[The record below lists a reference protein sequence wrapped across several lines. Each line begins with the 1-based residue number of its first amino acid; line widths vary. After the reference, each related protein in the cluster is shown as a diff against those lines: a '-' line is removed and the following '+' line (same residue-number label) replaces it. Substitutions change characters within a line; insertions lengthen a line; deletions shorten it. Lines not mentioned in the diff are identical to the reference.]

1 MAKIK
6 LDLTQFK
13 ASGVYTLEFDA
24 SESIILNTQTV
35 RLVVG
40 FSRKGPFNSPV
51 YLPDTK
57 TARRIFGEIDPF
69 LESRG
74 SFFHRSLFTCL
85 EIGPIFGLN
94 LLPLNNQPITQ
105 GGDAVEYKSYSVDTA
120 ESNGVTTKALYS
132 GFYNTQRFWYP
143 DETNLV
149 AIANSN
155 AINTGKLFHV
165 VNLSQSPVSVI
176 IRKTRVN
183 GFDITARDWYGQSGE
198 DMPAYVEDFDYI
210 ADYFVEVIIVGG
222 KWTDYKKLS
231 TDPVY
236 SKFFNDKGILKG
248 QLNAFL
254 SSEEINTVARFTGC
268 LLPDFVD
275 GNGVNHSLDIVVNN
289 SVATTGVFVAFNKEA
304 LADYETSTS
313 KYDVIG
319 HNLAKAAFDGNPS
332 TNLSYLDMLS
342 YKTNVKEE
350 FEYEEEYAGT
360 IISTEVPHTFE
371 LQLNDA
377 LTAGTRYWGLSTSAD
392 GTDLTGG
399 SYVAELVFLRN
410 SRIPGRRVFKLI
422 ATYTADGSGADI
434 TADDNVLIGDVFNGS
449 SSVLTITDAGG
460 PSVDPTDEIAS
471 ITELPT
477 YVFSDNSI
485 STTKTYEF
493 DYQEIYTDSYKSK
506 GSFGAFKNILVINK
520 PLETDVAKYNNYTFI
535 KNNLVVQ
542 GSLILLESGKW
553 GKVESKNET
562 LDSVGNTIL
571 KITYS
576 HPDKD
581 QELTMTPKTILGGSF
596 TTTESVVLTTSPSSS
611 TFTLASGNQAV
622 TTGSTTGLVAG
633 MYVTGTG
640 IPSGARIQSIT
651 SPTAFRL
658 NVEATA
664 TGANSL
670 SFSNKT
676 FFSTTPGQ
684 LRINQPVSGTGIAAE
699 AYITEISP
707 TINISCTTTSGNTS
721 VTATSTANLI
731 AGMYVTGTGIESGTK
746 IASITNGTTFVL
758 SQEATA
764 TGTNTLKFTGM
775 VTISSAIT
783 ASGTVTLT
791 YESSVVLS
799 GNEFEVVVDG
809 AVGNPDADFA
819 IGTTYWGMSAPGNG
833 TNLATGAAVIKM
845 TYVGKSANE
854 DKRVFNITGRF
865 TATGTGAGL
874 TSDSTIT
881 IEDVFD
887 GDAVITTN
895 TSSAPTLA
903 LNHQVS
909 VKGSANY
916 TILNG
921 DELLI
926 KNKIDTTTFYV
937 NVNASPFLNAD
948 GNTIIPVDNILSLQ
962 DLSLNPSYY
971 TATYGAVEYPRIVNQ
986 IATSE
991 YVTFAFTPAIFFFD
1005 DNDADT
1011 VNKFIAYPY
1020 SQIYKDFESGFLADG
1035 DKYYYTADDY
1045 FFLKY
1050 TKTTDEDGIPIIQIR
1065 AYEDAAF
1072 NTVVT
1077 DTSTNTFEDTTN
1089 YQKGGSLNTG
1099 GIINIYPYADS
1110 FSDTYVVQSWN
1121 STKSEIDVNVADATG
1136 LDVGQYLVS
1145 YTTDENGEDVW
1156 RLTKIIK
1163 KRKIFDE
1170 ATSIFRFRYTVN
1182 QPIYIEN
1189 EFGAG
1194 DKTVTRY
1201 KAIDDFATTYD
1212 FTALSGFKL
1221 NSFHLPGDRTN
1232 KQSQM
1237 EKIYEVLKTTN
1248 LFEAL
1253 KSRDVIQFRYIVDTF
1268 DGGLQPNAYPKSI
1281 LAELAKERLKSLAL
1295 LNPPSAKQFEASTD
1309 PRFTDEPDPA
1319 GGNPR
1324 PLLNTAYIA
1333 SGGNQTLGPSF
1344 SFTLPDEQNG
1354 AKHAAFFFPYII
1366 LRDGTKNITIPPA
1379 AHVSNN
1385 FVLKFI
1391 NGFPYS
1397 IVAGPR
1403 RGVLSDSR
1411 LVGPEIDL
1419 SDLDREL
1426 LEPFGLNPIVKRQR
1440 IGTMIYGNQTAYQK
1454 VPSALN
1460 NVHVR
1465 DLLITIEEGVEDIL
1479 SRYIFELND
1488 ATTRLEI
1495 KSIVDTFLDG
1505 VRSAGG
1511 IYNFFTQMDDTNN
1524 PPEII
1529 DQNKAII
1536 DIAVEPARG
1545 IQIAISRIT
1554 VTKTGGANASAFQ
1567 FV

>member
-35 RLVVG
+35 RLIVG

-57 TARRIFGEIDPF
+57 TARRVFGEIDPF

-120 ESNGVTTKALYS
+120 ESNGLTTKALYS
-132 GFYNTQRFWYP
+132 SFYNTQRFWFP
-143 DETNLV
+143 DDTNLV
-149 AIANSN
+149 AIANAN
-155 AINTGKLFHV
+155 ATNAGKLLHV
-165 VNLSQSPVSVI
+165 VNLSQAPVSVI

-210 ADYFVEVIIVGG
+210 ADYFVEVVIVGG

-236 SKFFNDKGILKG
+236 SKFFNERGILKS

-275 GNGVNHSLDIVVNN
+275 GNGVTHSLDTVVNN
-289 SVATTGVFVAFNKEA
+289 SVATTGVFLAFNKEA

-319 HNLAKAAFDGNPS
+319 HHLADPAYTVD
-332 TNLSYLDMLS
+332 YLDMLS

-350 FEYEEEYAGT
+350 FEYTEDSTGT
-360 IISTEVPHTFE
+360 ILTTERPHTFE
-371 LQLNDA
+371 IEVAPAVGEPDGDFV
-377 LTAGTRYWGLSTSAD
+377 AGTTYYGMSAP
-392 GTDLTGG
+392 GNG
-399 SYVAELVFLRN
+399 SNLASGAYVVKMVFLRD
-410 SRIPGRRVFKLI
+410 SIIPGRKVFKLI
-422 ATYTADGSGADI
+422 GTYTATGSGANL
-434 TADDNVLIGDVFNGS
+434 TADASVVIEEVFDGS
-449 SSVLTITDAGG
+449 ARVTTETSSLPTLALNHQV
-460 PSVDPTDEIAS
+460 SV
-471 ITELPT
+471 TEPAT
-477 YVFSDNSI
+477 YVFS
-485 STTKTYEF
+485 TTTYEF
-493 DYQEIYTDSYKSK
+493 DYQEVYTDSYKSK
-506 GSFGAFKNILVINK
+506 GSFGAFNNILVINK
-520 PLETDVAKYNNYTFI
+520 PLETDVAKFNNYNFI
-535 KNNLVVQ
+535 KNNLIVQ

-562 LDSVGNTIL
+562 LDSVGNTVL

-581 QELTMTPKTILGGSF
+581 QELTMVPTTVLGGSF
-596 TTTESVVLTTSPSSS
+596 TTTESVVLSQAPASSDFDFSSGSQDITNGDTTD
-611 TFTLASGNQAV
+611 
-622 TTGSTTGLVAG
+622 LVAG
-633 MYVTGTG
+633 MFVSGSG
-640 IPSGARIQSIT
+640 IPTGARIQSVT
-651 SPTAFRL
+651 SGTAFRL
-658 NVEATA
+658 NVPTTA
-664 TGANSL
+664 SGTAETL
-670 SFSNKT
+670 VFSNRT
-676 FFSTTPGQ
+676 FFTTTPGQ
-684 LRINQPVSGTGIAAE
+684 IRVNQPVSGTGIASESYVTAV
-699 AYITEISP
+699 SP
-707 TINISCTTTSGNTS
+707 TINLSSTTVSGNTT
-721 VTATSTANLI
+721 VTVTSTSNLI
-731 AGMYVTGTGIESGTK
+731 AGMYVSGTGIPAGAK
-746 IASITNGTTFVL
+746 IASITNGTQFVL
-758 SQEATA
+758 STDATA
-764 TGTNTLKFTGM
+764 SGTNTLKFTGM
-775 VTISSAIT
+775 VTISDVIT

-791 YESSVVLS
+791 YGSSVLL
-799 GNEFEVVVDG
+799 DG
-809 AVGNPDADFA
+809 DH
-819 IGTTYWGMSAPGNG
+819 
-833 TNLATGAAVIKM
+833 
-845 TYVGKSANE
+845 
-854 DKRVFNITGRF
+854 
-865 TATGTGAGL
+865 TAT
-874 TSDSTIT
+874 IM
-881 IEDVFD
+881 E
-887 GDAVITTN
+887 
-895 TSSAPTLA
+895 
-903 LNHQVS
+903 
-909 VKGSANY
+909 
-916 TILNG
+916 G
-921 DELLI
+921 DEVLI

-937 NVNASPFLNAD
+937 GVNADPYLNGD
-948 GNTIIPVDNILSLQ
+948 GDTIIPVANIVALQ
-962 DLSLNPSYY
+962 DVSLNPSYY
-971 TATYGAVEYPRIVNQ
+971 TATFGAVEYPRIVNQ
-986 IATSE
+986 VATSE
-991 YVTFAFTPAIFFFD
+991 YVTFAFEPNLFYFD
-1005 DNDADT
+1005 NTST

-1020 SQIYKDFESGFLADG
+1020 SQIYKDFDAGFLADG

-1050 TKTTDEDGIPIIQIR
+1050 SKTTDDDGISILELR
-1065 AYEDAAF
+1065 AFSDSAF
-1072 NTVVT
+1072 NNVITDSSATPFLDSDNHPQGNVT
-1077 DTSTNTFEDTTN
+1077 A
-1089 YQKGGSLNTG
+1089 NTG
-1099 GIINIYPYADS
+1099 GIINIYPYADTL
-1110 FSDTYVVQSWN
+1110 SDDFVVQSWN
-1121 STKSEIDVNVADATG
+1121 STKSEIDVNVSDATG

-1145 YTTDENGEDVW
+1145 YTTDENGADVW

-1170 ATSIFRFRYTVN
+1170 ATSLFRFRYTVN
-1182 QPIYIEN
+1182 QPINIQN
-1189 EFGAG
+1189 EFGTG

-1201 KAIDDFATTYD
+1201 KSIDDFATTYD
-1212 FTALSGFKL
+1212 FTHMSGFKL
-1221 NSFHLPGDRTN
+1221 TSFHLPGDKTN

-1268 DGGLQPNAYPKSI
+1268 DGGLQPNTYPKSI
-1281 LAELAKERLKSLAL
+1281 LAELAKDRLKCLAF

-1344 SFTLPDEQNG
+1344 SYSLPDEQNG
-1354 AKHAAFFFPYII
+1354 AKHCALFFPYII

-1403 RGVLSDSR
+1403 RGVLSDPR

-1419 SDLDREL
+1419 SDGDREL
-1426 LEPFGLNPIVKRQR
+1426 LEPFGFNPIVKRQR

-1465 DLLITIEEGVEDIL
+1465 DLLITVEEGVEDIL
-1479 SRYIFELND
+1479 SRYIFEFND

>member
-35 RLVVG
+35 RLIVG

-57 TARRIFGEIDPF
+57 TARRVFGEIDPF

-105 GGDAVEYKSYSVDTA
+105 GGDAVEYKSFSVDTA
-120 ESNGVTTKALYS
+120 ESNGVTTRALYS

-155 AINTGKLFHV
+155 ATNAGKLLHI
-165 VNLSQSPVSVI
+165 VNLSQAPVSVI

-210 ADYFVEVIIVGG
+210 ADYFVEVVIVGG
-222 KWTDYKKLS
+222 KWTEYKKLS

-236 SKFFNDKGILKG
+236 SKFFNERGILKT

-275 GNGVNHSLDIVVNN
+275 GNGVTHSLDTIVNN
-289 SVATTGVFVAFNKEA
+289 SVATTGVFLAFNKEA

-319 HNLAKAAFDGNPS
+319 HNLTDPNI
-332 TNLSYLDMLS
+332 TVDYLDMLS

-350 FEYEEEYAGT
+350 FEYTEDSTGT
-360 IISTEVPHTFE
+360 VLTSEVPHTFE
-371 LQLNDA
+371 IELSDT
-377 LTAGTRYWGLSTSAD
+377 LTVGDTYWGMSDPAD
-392 GTDLTGG
+392 DTDLAAGA
-399 SYVAELVFLRN
+399 YVAEMEFLAN
-410 SRIPGRRVFKLI
+410 SKVPGRRVFKLI
-422 ATYTADGSGADI
+422 ATYTADGSGQDLTPDATVSI
-434 TADDNVLIGDVFNGS
+434 EEVFDG
-449 SSVLTITDAGG
+449 SSVLTIDDTGA
-460 PSVDPTDEIAS
+460 PSVLTSDEIAS
-471 ITELPT
+471 ITEPAT
-477 YVFSDNSI
+477 YVFS
-485 STTKTYEF
+485 TTTFEF
-493 DYQEIYTDSYKSK
+493 DYQEVYTDSYKSK

-520 PLETDVAKYNNYTFI
+520 PLETDVAKFNNYNFI
-535 KNNLVVQ
+535 KNNLIVQ

-553 GKVESKNET
+553 GKIESKNET
-562 LDSVGNTIL
+562 LDSVGNTVL

-576 HPDKD
+576 HPDKSN
-581 QELTMTPKTILGGSF
+581 ELTMVPTTILGGSF
-596 TTTESVVLTTSPSSS
+596 TTTESVTLSTAPSSS
-611 TFTLASGNQAV
+611 TFTTTSGSQAV
-622 TTGSTTGLVAG
+622 TAGSTTGLVAG
-633 MYVTGTG
+633 MYVSGSG
-640 IPSGARIQSIT
+640 IPTGARIQSIT
-651 SPTAFRL
+651 SGSAFRL
-658 NVEATA
+658 NVEAT
-664 TGANSL
+664 GSG
-670 SFSNKT
+670 SNTMTFTNNT
-676 FFSTTPGQ
+676 FFTTTPGQ
-684 LRINQPVSGTGIAAE
+684 LRLSQPVSGTGIASE
-699 AYITEISP
+699 AIVTAISP
-707 TINISCTTTSGNTS
+707 TVNVSCTTTSGSDT
-721 VTATSTANLI
+721 VTGSTANLI
-731 AGMYVTGTGIESGTK
+731 AGMYVSGTGIPSGAK
-746 IASITNGTTFVL
+746 ILTITNSSTFVI
-758 SQEATA
+758 SADATA
-764 TGTNTLKFTGM
+764 SGTNTLKFTGM
-775 VTISSAIT
+775 VTISDPIT

-791 YESSVVLS
+791 YGSSVLLS
-799 GNEFEVVVDG
+799 GDH
-809 AVGNPDADFA
+809 
-819 IGTTYWGMSAPGNG
+819 
-833 TNLATGAAVIKM
+833 
-845 TYVGKSANE
+845 
-854 DKRVFNITGRF
+854 
-865 TATGTGAGL
+865 TAT
-874 TSDSTIT
+874 
-881 IEDVFD
+881 IE
-887 GDAVITTN
+887 
-895 TSSAPTLA
+895 S
-903 LNHQVS
+903 
-909 VKGSANY
+909 
-916 TILNG
+916 G

-937 NVNASPFLNAD
+937 NVNTAPYTNPAGDTVVPL
-948 GNTIIPVDNILSLQ
+948 DNIVALQ

-971 TATYGAVEYPRIVNQ
+971 TATFGAFEYPYIVNQ
-986 IATSE
+986 VATSE
-991 YVTFAFTPAIFFFD
+991 YITFSFEPEIFFFD
-1005 DNDADT
+1005 NTST

-1020 SQIYKDFESGFLADG
+1020 SQVYKDFDAGFLADG
-1035 DKYYYTADDY
+1035 DKYYYTEEDY

-1050 TKTTDEDGIPIIQIR
+1050 TKTTDSDGISIVEIR
-1065 AYEDAAF
+1065 AYEDVAF
-1072 NTVVT
+1072 NNVVS
-1077 DTSTNTFEDTTN
+1077 DSSTNTFLDSDN
-1089 YQKGGSLNTG
+1089 HQKGNLSANTG

-1110 FSDTYVVQSWN
+1110 LSDDFVIQSWN

-1145 YTTDENGEDVW
+1145 YTTDENGADVW

-1170 ATSIFRFRYTVN
+1170 ATSLFRFRYTVN
-1182 QPIYIEN
+1182 QPIFIEN

-1201 KAIDDFATTYD
+1201 KPIDDFATSYD

-1221 NSFHLPGDRTN
+1221 TSFHLPGDRTN

-1268 DGGLQPNAYPKSI
+1268 DGGLQPNTYPKSI
-1281 LAELAKERLKSLAL
+1281 LAELAKERLKCLAF

-1344 SFTLPDEQNG
+1344 SYSLPDEQNG
-1354 AKHAAFFFPYII
+1354 AKHCALFFPYII

-1403 RGVLSDSR
+1403 RGVLSDAR

-1426 LEPFGLNPIVKRQR
+1426 LEPFGFNPIVKRAR

-1479 SRYIFELND
+1479 SRYIFEFND

>member
-35 RLVVG
+35 RLIVG

-57 TARRIFGEIDPF
+57 TARRVFGEIDPF

-105 GGDAVEYKSYSVDTA
+105 GGDAVEYKSFSVDTA
-120 ESNGVTTKALYS
+120 ESNGVTTRALYS

-155 AINTGKLFHV
+155 ATNAGKLLHI
-165 VNLSQSPVSVI
+165 VNLSQAPVSVI

-210 ADYFVEVIIVGG
+210 ADYFVEVVIVGG
-222 KWTDYKKLS
+222 KWTEYKKLS

-236 SKFFNDKGILKG
+236 SKFFNERGILKT

-275 GNGVNHSLDIVVNN
+275 GNGVTHSLDTIVNN
-289 SVATTGVFVAFNKEA
+289 SVATTGVFLAFNKEA

-319 HNLAKAAFDGNPS
+319 HNLTDPNI
-332 TNLSYLDMLS
+332 TVDYLNMLS

-350 FEYEEEYAGT
+350 FEYTEDSTGT
-360 IISTEVPHTFE
+360 VLTSEVPHTFE
-371 LQLNDA
+371 IELSDV
-377 LTAGTRYWGLSTSAD
+377 LTVGDTYWGMSDPAD
-392 GTDLTGG
+392 DTDLAAGA
-399 SYVAELVFLRN
+399 YVAEMEFLAN
-410 SRIPGRRVFKLI
+410 SKVPGRRVFKLI
-422 ATYTADGSGADI
+422 ATYTADGSGQDLTPDATVSI
-434 TADDNVLIGDVFNGS
+434 EEVFDG
-449 SSVLTITDAGG
+449 SSVLTIDDTGA
-460 PSVDPTDEIAS
+460 PSVLTSDEIAS
-471 ITELPT
+471 ITEPAT
-477 YVFSDNSI
+477 YVFS
-485 STTKTYEF
+485 TTTFEF
-493 DYQEIYTDSYKSK
+493 DYQEVYTDSYKSK

-520 PLETDVAKYNNYTFI
+520 PLETDVAKFNNYNFI
-535 KNNLVVQ
+535 KNNLIVQ

-553 GKVESKNET
+553 GKIESKNET
-562 LDSVGNTIL
+562 LDSVGNTVL

-576 HPDKD
+576 HPDKSN
-581 QELTMTPKTILGGSF
+581 ELTMVPTTILGGSF
-596 TTTESVVLTTSPSSS
+596 TTTESVTLSTAPSSS
-611 TFTLASGNQAV
+611 TFTTTSGSQAV

-633 MYVTGTG
+633 MYVSGSG
-640 IPSGARIQSIT
+640 IPTGARIQSIT
-651 SPTAFRL
+651 SGSAFRL
-658 NVEATA
+658 NVEAT
-664 TGANSL
+664 GSG
-670 SFSNKT
+670 SNTMTFTNNT
-676 FFSTTPGQ
+676 FFTTTPGQ
-684 LRINQPVSGTGIAAE
+684 LRLSQPVSGTGITSE
-699 AYITEISP
+699 AIVTAISP
-707 TINISCTTTSGNTS
+707 TVNVSCTTTSGSDT
-721 VTATSTANLI
+721 VTGSTANLI
-731 AGMYVTGTGIESGTK
+731 AGMYVSGTGIPSGTK
-746 IASITNGTTFVL
+746 VLTVTNSSTFKI
-758 SQEATA
+758 SANATA
-764 TGTNTLKFTGM
+764 SGTNTLKFTGM
-775 VTISSAIT
+775 VTISDPIT

-791 YESSVVLS
+791 YGSSVLLS
-799 GNEFEVVVDG
+799 GDH
-809 AVGNPDADFA
+809 
-819 IGTTYWGMSAPGNG
+819 
-833 TNLATGAAVIKM
+833 
-845 TYVGKSANE
+845 
-854 DKRVFNITGRF
+854 
-865 TATGTGAGL
+865 TAT
-874 TSDSTIT
+874 
-881 IEDVFD
+881 IE
-887 GDAVITTN
+887 
-895 TSSAPTLA
+895 S
-903 LNHQVS
+903 
-909 VKGSANY
+909 
-916 TILNG
+916 G

-937 NVNASPFLNAD
+937 NVNAAPYT
-948 GNTIIPVDNILSLQ
+948 NTAGDTVVPLDNIVTLQ

-971 TATYGAVEYPRIVNQ
+971 TATFGAFEYPYIVNQ
-986 IATSE
+986 VATSE
-991 YVTFAFTPAIFFFD
+991 YITFSFEPEIFFFD
-1005 DNDADT
+1005 NTST

-1020 SQIYKDFESGFLADG
+1020 SQVYKDFDAGFLADG
-1035 DKYYYTADDY
+1035 DKYYYTAEDY

-1050 TKTTDEDGIPIIQIR
+1050 TKTTDSDGISIIEIR
-1065 AYEDAAF
+1065 AYEDVAF

-1077 DTSTNTFEDTTN
+1077 DSSTNTFLDSDN
-1089 YQKGGSLNTG
+1089 HKKGNVSANTG

-1110 FSDTYVVQSWN
+1110 LSDAFVIQSWN

-1145 YTTDENGEDVW
+1145 YTTDENGADVW

-1170 ATSIFRFRYTVN
+1170 ATSLFRFRYTVN
-1182 QPIYIEN
+1182 QPIFIEN

-1201 KAIDDFATTYD
+1201 KPIDDFATSYD

-1221 NSFHLPGDRTN
+1221 TSFHLPGDRTN

-1268 DGGLQPNAYPKSI
+1268 DGGLQPNTYPKSI
-1281 LAELAKERLKSLAL
+1281 LAELAKERLKCLAF

-1344 SFTLPDEQNG
+1344 SYSLPDEQNG
-1354 AKHAAFFFPYII
+1354 AKHCALFFPYII

-1403 RGVLSDSR
+1403 RGVLSDAR

-1426 LEPFGLNPIVKRQR
+1426 LEPFGFNPIVKRAR

-1479 SRYIFELND
+1479 SRYIFEFND

>member
-57 TARRIFGEIDPF
+57 TARRVFGEIDPF

-120 ESNGVTTKALYS
+120 EANGVTTKALYS
-132 GFYNTQRFWYP
+132 GFYNTQRFWFP
-143 DETNLV
+143 DDTNLV

-155 AINTGKLFHV
+155 ATNAGKLLHV

-210 ADYFVEVIIVGG
+210 ADYFVEVVIVGG

-236 SKFFNDKGILKG
+236 SKFFNERGILKA

-275 GNGVNHSLDIVVNN
+275 GNGVTHSLDVVVNN
-289 SVATTGVFVAFNKEA
+289 SVATTGVFLAFNKEA

-319 HNLAKAAFDGNPS
+319 HHLADPAYTVD
-332 TNLSYLDMLS
+332 YLDMLS

-350 FEYEEEYAGT
+350 FEYTEDSTGT
-360 IISTEVPHTFE
+360 ILTTERPHTFQIE
-371 LQLNDA
+371 LNDT
-377 LTAGTRYWGLSTSAD
+377 LTVGDTYWGMSDSAD
-392 GTDLTGG
+392 GTDLSAGAF
-399 SYVAELVFLRN
+399 VAEMEFLRN
-410 SRIPGRRVFKLI
+410 SIVPGYRVFKLI
-422 ATYTADGSGADI
+422 ATYTADGSGSSLTSDDTI
-434 TADDNVLIGDVFNGS
+434 TIEDVFDG
-449 SSVLTITDAGG
+449 SSVLTIDDTGA
-460 PSVDPTDEIAS
+460 PSVDPSDEIAS
-471 ITELPT
+471 ITEPAS
-477 YVFSDNSI
+477 YVFS
-485 STTKTYEF
+485 TTTYEF
-493 DYQEIYTDSYKSK
+493 DYQEVYTDSYKSK
-506 GSFGAFKNILVINK
+506 GSFGAFNNILVINK
-520 PLETDVAKYNNYTFI
+520 PLETDVAKFNNYNFI
-535 KNNLVVQ
+535 KNNLIVQ

-562 LDSVGNTIL
+562 LDSVGNTVL

-581 QELTMTPKTILGGSF
+581 QELTMVPTTVLGGSF
-596 TTTESVVLTTSPSSS
+596 TTTESVVLTTAPSSS
-611 TFTLASGNQAV
+611 TFTTASGSQAV
-622 TTGSTTGLVAG
+622 TSGSTTGLVAG
-633 MYVTGTG
+633 MFVSGTG
-640 IPSGARIQSIT
+640 IPAGARIQSIT
-651 SPTAFRL
+651 SGTAFRL

-664 TGANSL
+664 TGSNTMT
-670 SFSNKT
+670 FSNRT
-676 FFSTTPGQ
+676 FFTTTPGQ
-684 LRINQPVSGTGIAAE
+684 VRVNQPVSGTGIASE
-699 AYITEISP
+699 SYITAISP
-707 TINISCTTTSGNTS
+707 TYNISCTTTSGSAN
-721 VTATSTANLI
+721 VTGSTTNLI
-731 AGMYVTGTGIESGTK
+731 AGMYISGTGIPAGTK
-746 IASITNGTTFVL
+746 ILTITNSSTFVI
-758 SQEATA
+758 SADATE

-775 VTISSAIT
+775 VTISDPIT

-791 YESSVVLS
+791 YGSSVLL
-799 GNEFEVVVDG
+799 DG
-809 AVGNPDADFA
+809 DH
-819 IGTTYWGMSAPGNG
+819 
-833 TNLATGAAVIKM
+833 
-845 TYVGKSANE
+845 
-854 DKRVFNITGRF
+854 
-865 TATGTGAGL
+865 TAT
-874 TSDSTIT
+874 IM
-881 IEDVFD
+881 E
-887 GDAVITTN
+887 
-895 TSSAPTLA
+895 
-903 LNHQVS
+903 
-909 VKGSANY
+909 
-916 TILNG
+916 G
-921 DELLI
+921 DEVLI

-937 NVNASPFLNAD
+937 SVNADPYTNGD
-948 GNTIIPVDNILSLQ
+948 GDTIIPVANIVSLQ

-971 TATYGAVEYPRIVNQ
+971 TATFGAVEYPRIVNQ
-986 IATSE
+986 VATSE
-991 YVTFAFTPAIFFFD
+991 YITFAFEPNLFYFD
-1005 DNDADT
+1005 NTST

-1020 SQIYKDFESGFLADG
+1020 SQLYKDFDAGFLADG

-1050 TKTTDEDGIPIIQIR
+1050 TKTTDNDGISILEFR
-1065 AYEDAAF
+1065 AYSDSAF
-1072 NTVVT
+1072 NNVIT
-1077 DTSTNTFEDTTN
+1077 DSSTNTFLDSDNHPQGNVTA
-1089 YQKGGSLNTG
+1089 NTG
-1099 GIINIYPYADS
+1099 GIINIYPYADTL
-1110 FSDTYVVQSWN
+1110 SDDFVIQSWN
-1121 STKSEIDVNVADATG
+1121 STKSEIDVNVSDAVG

-1145 YTTDENGEDVW
+1145 YTTDENGADVW

-1170 ATSIFRFRYTVN
+1170 ATSLFRFRYTVN
-1182 QPIYIEN
+1182 QPINIQN
-1189 EFGAG
+1189 EFGTG

-1201 KAIDDFATTYD
+1201 KPIDDFATTYD
-1212 FTALSGFKL
+1212 FTHMSGFKL
-1221 NSFHLPGDRTN
+1221 TSFHLPGDRTN
-1232 KQSQM
+1232 KQAQM

-1268 DGGLQPNAYPKSI
+1268 DGGLQPNTYPKSI
-1281 LAELAKERLKSLAL
+1281 LAELAKDRLKCLAF

-1344 SFTLPDEQNG
+1344 SYSLPDEQNG
-1354 AKHAAFFFPYII
+1354 AKHCALFFPYII

-1419 SDLDREL
+1419 SDGDREL
-1426 LEPFGLNPIVKRQR
+1426 LEPFGFNPIVKRQR

-1479 SRYIFELND
+1479 SRYIFEFND

>member
-24 SESIILNTQTV
+24 SESIILNTQTI
-35 RLVVG
+35 RLVIG

-120 ESNGVTTKALYS
+120 EANGVSTRALYS
-132 GFYNTQRFWYP
+132 SFYNTQRFWFP
-143 DETNLV
+143 DDTNLV
-149 AIANSN
+149 AIANAN
-155 AINTGKLFHV
+155 ATNAGKLLHL

-198 DMPAYVEDFDYI
+198 DIPEYVQEFDYI
-210 ADYFVEVIIVGG
+210 ADYFVEVVIVGG

-236 SKFFNDKGILKG
+236 SKFFNERGILKS

-275 GNGVNHSLDIVVNN
+275 GNGVTHSLDTVVNN
-289 SVATTGVFVAFNKEA
+289 SVATTGVFLAFNKDA

-319 HNLAKAAFDGNPS
+319 HNLAKAAFDGNS
-332 TNLSYLDMLS
+332 ETNLNYLNMLS
-342 YKTNVKEE
+342 YKTNVREE
-350 FEYEEEYAGT
+350 FEYTEDSTGT
-360 IISTEVPHTFE
+360 ILTTEIPHTFE
-371 LQLNDA
+371 IEVAPTVGEPNA
-377 LTAGTRYWGLSTSAD
+377 NFVAGTTYYGMSAPGS
-392 GTDLTGG
+392 GTDLASGA
-399 SYVAELVFLRN
+399 YVVKMVFLRD
-410 SRIPGRRVFKLI
+410 SIIPGRKVFKLI
-422 ATYTADGSGADI
+422 ATYTATGAGAALTADTSVVIEDVFDGSAVV
-434 TADDNVLIGDVFNGS
+434 TTQTS
-449 SSVLTITDAGG
+449 S
-460 PSVDPTDEIAS
+460 
-471 ITELPT
+471 LPT
-477 YVFSDNSI
+477 LATNHQVSVTESASYVFS
-485 STTKTYEF
+485 TTTFEF

-506 GSFGAFKNILVINK
+506 GSFGAFNNILVINK
-520 PLETDVAKYNNYTFI
+520 PLESDVAKFNNYNFI
-535 KNNLVVQ
+535 KNNLIVQ
-542 GSLILLESGKW
+542 GSLIQLESGKW

-581 QELTMTPKTILGGSF
+581 QELTMTPTTVLSGSF
-596 TTTESVVLTTSPSSS
+596 TTTESVVLTVAPSSS
-611 TFTLASGNQAV
+611 IFTTSSGSQSITA
-622 TTGSTTGLVAG
+622 GSTTGLIAG
-633 MYVTGTG
+633 MFVTGSG
-640 IPSGARIQSIT
+640 IPVGARIQSIT
-651 SPTAFRL
+651 SGGTAFRL

-664 TGANSL
+664 AASPTMT
-670 SFSNKT
+670 FSNKT
-676 FFSTTPGQ
+676 FFTTTPGQ
-684 LRINQPVSGTGIAAE
+684 VRVNQPVSGTGIASE
-699 AYITEISP
+699 SYITAISP
-707 TINISCTTTSGNTS
+707 TYNISCTTSSGSAN
-721 VTATSTANLI
+721 VTGSTTNLI
-731 AGMYVTGTGIESGTK
+731 AGMYISGTGIPAGTK
-746 IASITNGTTFVL
+746 ISSITNSSAFVI
-758 SQEATA
+758 SANATE

-775 VTISSAIT
+775 VTISDPIT

-791 YESSVVLS
+791 YGSSVLL
-799 GNEFEVVVDG
+799 DG
-809 AVGNPDADFA
+809 DH
-819 IGTTYWGMSAPGNG
+819 
-833 TNLATGAAVIKM
+833 
-845 TYVGKSANE
+845 
-854 DKRVFNITGRF
+854 
-865 TATGTGAGL
+865 TAT
-874 TSDSTIT
+874 IT
-881 IEDVFD
+881 E
-887 GDAVITTN
+887 
-895 TSSAPTLA
+895 
-903 LNHQVS
+903 
-909 VKGSANY
+909 
-916 TILNG
+916 G
-921 DELLI
+921 DEVLI

-937 NVNASPFLNAD
+937 GVNADPYVNGD
-948 GNTIIPVDNILSLQ
+948 GDTIIPVANIVTLQ

-971 TATYGAVEYPRIVNQ
+971 TATFGAVEYPRIVNQ
-986 IATSE
+986 VATSE
-991 YVTFAFTPAIFFFD
+991 YVTFAFEPNLFYFD
-1005 DNDADT
+1005 NTST
-1011 VNKFIAYPY
+1011 VNRFIAYPY
-1020 SQIYKDFESGFLADG
+1020 SQIYKDFDAGFLADG
-1035 DKYYYTADDY
+1035 DKYYYTSADY

-1050 TKTTDEDGIPIIQIR
+1050 TKTTDNDGISIIEFR
-1065 AYEDAAF
+1065 AYSDSAF
-1072 NTVVT
+1072 NTVITDSSATSFLDSDNHPQGNVT
-1077 DTSTNTFEDTTN
+1077 A
-1089 YQKGGSLNTG
+1089 NTG
-1099 GIINIYPYADS
+1099 GDINIYPYADTL
-1110 FSDTYVVQSWN
+1110 SDDFVIQSWN
-1121 STKSEIDVNVADATG
+1121 STKSEIDVNVADAAG

-1145 YTTDENGEDVW
+1145 YTTDENGADVW

-1170 ATSIFRFRYTVN
+1170 ATSLFRFRYTVN
-1182 QPIYIEN
+1182 QPINIQN
-1189 EFGAG
+1189 EFGTG

-1201 KAIDDFATTYD
+1201 KSIDDFATSYD
-1212 FTALSGFKL
+1212 FSHMSGFKL
-1221 NSFHLPGDRTN
+1221 TSFHLPGDRTN
-1232 KQSQM
+1232 KQAQM

-1248 LFEAL
+1248 LSEAL

-1268 DGGLQPNAYPKSI
+1268 DGGLQPNTYPKSI
-1281 LAELAKERLKSLAL
+1281 LAELAKDRLKCLAF

-1344 SFTLPDEQNG
+1344 SYSLPDEQNG
-1354 AKHAAFFFPYII
+1354 AKHCALFFPYII

-1426 LEPFGLNPIVKRQR
+1426 LEPFGFNPIVKRQR

-1465 DLLITIEEGVEDIL
+1465 DLLITVEEGVEDIL
-1479 SRYIFELND
+1479 SRYIFEFND

>member
-57 TARRIFGEIDPF
+57 TARRVFGEIDPF

-132 GFYNTQRFWYP
+132 GFYNTQRFWFP
-143 DETNLV
+143 DDTNLV

-155 AINTGKLFHV
+155 ATNAGKLLHV
-165 VNLSQSPVSVI
+165 VNLSQSPASVI

-210 ADYFVEVIIVGG
+210 ADYFVEVVIVGG

-236 SKFFNDKGILKG
+236 SKFFNERGILKS

-275 GNGVNHSLDIVVNN
+275 GNGVTHSLDVVVNN
-289 SVATTGVFVAFNKEA
+289 SVATTGVFLAFNKEA

-319 HNLAKAAFDGNPS
+319 HHLADPAYTVD
-332 TNLSYLDMLS
+332 YLDMLS

-350 FEYEEEYAGT
+350 FEYTEDSTGT
-360 IISTEVPHTFE
+360 ILTSEIPHTFE
-371 LQLNDA
+371 IELNDT
-377 LTAGTRYWGLSTSAD
+377 LTVGDTYWGMSDSAD
-392 GTDLTGG
+392 DTDLASGA
-399 SYVAELVFLRN
+399 YVAEMEFLRN
-410 SRIPGRRVFKLI
+410 SIIPGRRVFKLI
-422 ATYTADGSGADI
+422 ATYTADGSGSAL
-434 TADDNVLIGDVFNGS
+434 TSDDTIIIENVFDGS
-449 SSVLTITDAGG
+449 AVLTIDDGG
-460 PSVDPTDEIAS
+460 APSVDTGDEIAS
-471 ITELPT
+471 ITEPAT
-477 YVFSDNSI
+477 YVFS
-485 STTKTYEF
+485 TTTYEF
-493 DYQEIYTDSYKSK
+493 DYQEVYTDSYKSK
-506 GSFGAFKNILVINK
+506 GSFGAFNNILVINK
-520 PLETDVAKYNNYTFI
+520 PLETDVAKYNNYNFI
-535 KNNLVVQ
+535 KNNLIVQ

-562 LDSVGNTIL
+562 LDSVGNTVL

-581 QELTMTPKTILGGSF
+581 QELTMVPTTVLSGSF
-596 TTTESVVLTTSPSSS
+596 TTTESVVLTTAPSSS
-611 TFTLASGNQAV
+611 TFTTSTGSQAV

-633 MYVTGTG
+633 MFVSGTG
-640 IPSGARIQSIT
+640 IPAGARIQSIT
-651 SPTAFRL
+651 SSTAFRL

-664 TGANSL
+664 TGSATMT
-670 SFSNKT
+670 FSNRT
-676 FFSTTPGQ
+676 FFTTTPGQ
-684 LRINQPVSGTGIAAE
+684 VRINQPVSGTGIASE
-699 AYITEISP
+699 SYITAISP
-707 TINISCTTTSGNTS
+707 TFNVSCTTTSGSST
-721 VTATSTANLI
+721 VTGSTTNLI
-731 AGMYVTGTGIESGTK
+731 AGMYISGTGIASGTK
-746 IASITNGTTFVL
+746 ISSITNSSTFVI
-758 SQEATA
+758 SADATA
-764 TGTNTLKFTGM
+764 SGTNTLKFTGM
-775 VTISSAIT
+775 VTISDPIT

-791 YESSVVLS
+791 YGSSVLL
-799 GNEFEVVVDG
+799 DG
-809 AVGNPDADFA
+809 DH
-819 IGTTYWGMSAPGNG
+819 
-833 TNLATGAAVIKM
+833 
-845 TYVGKSANE
+845 
-854 DKRVFNITGRF
+854 
-865 TATGTGAGL
+865 TATIA
-874 TSDSTIT
+874 
-881 IEDVFD
+881 E
-887 GDAVITTN
+887 
-895 TSSAPTLA
+895 
-903 LNHQVS
+903 
-909 VKGSANY
+909 
-916 TILNG
+916 G
-921 DELLI
+921 DEVLI

-937 NVNASPFLNAD
+937 AVNDAPYTNGD
-948 GNTIIPVDNILSLQ
+948 GDTIIPVTNIVALQ

-971 TATYGAVEYPRIVNQ
+971 SATFGAVEYPRIINQ
-986 IATSE
+986 VATSE
-991 YVTFAFTPAIFFFD
+991 YITFAFEPNLFYFD
-1005 DNDADT
+1005 NTLA

-1020 SQIYKDFESGFLADG
+1020 SQLYKDFDAGFLADG

-1050 TKTTDEDGIPIIQIR
+1050 TKTTDNDGISILEFR
-1065 AYEDAAF
+1065 AYSDSAF
-1072 NTVVT
+1072 NNVIT
-1077 DTSTNTFEDTTN
+1077 DSSANTFLDSDNHPQGNVTA
-1089 YQKGGSLNTG
+1089 NTG
-1099 GIINIYPYADS
+1099 GIINIYPYADTL
-1110 FSDTYVVQSWN
+1110 SDDFVIQSWN

-1145 YTTDENGEDVW
+1145 YTTDENGADVW

-1170 ATSIFRFRYTVN
+1170 ATSLFRFRYTVN
-1182 QPIYIEN
+1182 QPINIQN
-1189 EFGAG
+1189 EFGTG

-1201 KAIDDFATTYD
+1201 KPIDDFATTYD
-1212 FTALSGFKL
+1212 FTHMSGFKL
-1221 NSFHLPGDRTN
+1221 TSFHLPGDRTN
-1232 KQSQM
+1232 KQAQM

-1268 DGGLQPNAYPKSI
+1268 DGGLQPNTYPKSI
-1281 LAELAKERLKSLAL
+1281 LAELAKDRLKCLAF

-1344 SFTLPDEQNG
+1344 SYSLPDEQNG
-1354 AKHAAFFFPYII
+1354 AKHCALFFPYII

-1403 RGVLSDSR
+1403 RGVLSDPR

-1419 SDLDREL
+1419 SDGDREL
-1426 LEPFGLNPIVKRQR
+1426 LEPFGFNPIVKRQR

-1479 SRYIFELND
+1479 SRYIFEFND

>member
-35 RLVVG
+35 RLIVG

-57 TARRIFGEIDPF
+57 TARRVFGEIDPF

-105 GGDAVEYKSYSVDTA
+105 GGDAVEYKSFSVDTA
-120 ESNGVTTKALYS
+120 ESNGVTTRALYS

-155 AINTGKLFHV
+155 ATNAGKLLHI
-165 VNLSQSPVSVI
+165 VNLSQAPVSVI

-210 ADYFVEVIIVGG
+210 ADYFVEVVIVGG
-222 KWTDYKKLS
+222 KWTEYKKLS

-236 SKFFNDKGILKG
+236 SKFFNERGILKT

-275 GNGVNHSLDIVVNN
+275 GNGVTHSLDTIVNN
-289 SVATTGVFVAFNKEA
+289 SVATTGVFLAFNKEA

-319 HNLAKAAFDGNPS
+319 HNLTDPS
-332 TNLSYLDMLS
+332 ITVDYLDMLS

-350 FEYEEEYAGT
+350 FEYTEDSTGT
-360 IISTEVPHTFE
+360 VLTSEVPHTFE
-371 LQLNDA
+371 IELSDT
-377 LTAGTRYWGLSTSAD
+377 LTVGDTYWGMSDPAD
-392 GTDLTGG
+392 DTDLAAGA
-399 SYVAELVFLRN
+399 YVAEMEFLAN
-410 SRIPGRRVFKLI
+410 SKVPGRRVFKLI
-422 ATYTADGSGADI
+422 ATYTADGSGQDLTPDATVSI
-434 TADDNVLIGDVFNGS
+434 EEVFDG
-449 SSVLTITDAGG
+449 SSVLTIDDTGA
-460 PSVDPTDEIAS
+460 PSVLTSDEIAS
-471 ITELPT
+471 ITEPAT
-477 YVFSDNSI
+477 YVFS
-485 STTKTYEF
+485 TTTFEF
-493 DYQEIYTDSYKSK
+493 DYQEVYTDSYKSK

-520 PLETDVAKYNNYTFI
+520 PLETDVAKFNNYNFI
-535 KNNLVVQ
+535 KNNLIVQ

-553 GKVESKNET
+553 GKIESKNET
-562 LDSVGNTIL
+562 LDSVGNTVL

-576 HPDKD
+576 HPDKSN
-581 QELTMTPKTILGGSF
+581 ELTMVPTTILGGSF
-596 TTTESVVLTTSPSSS
+596 TTTESVTLSTAPSSS
-611 TFTLASGNQAV
+611 TFTTTSGSQAV

-633 MYVTGTG
+633 MYVSGSG
-640 IPSGARIQSIT
+640 IPTGARIQSIT
-651 SPTAFRL
+651 SGSAFRL
-658 NVEATA
+658 NVEAT
-664 TGANSL
+664 GSG
-670 SFSNKT
+670 SNTMTFTNNT
-676 FFSTTPGQ
+676 FFTTTPGQ
-684 LRINQPVSGTGIAAE
+684 LRLSQPVSGTGIASE
-699 AYITEISP
+699 AIVTAISP
-707 TINISCTTTSGNTS
+707 TVNVSCTTTSGSDTI
-721 VTATSTANLI
+721 TGSTANLI
-731 AGMYVTGTGIESGTK
+731 AGMYVSGTGIPSGAK
-746 IASITNGTTFVL
+746 ILTITNSSTFVI
-758 SQEATA
+758 SADATA
-764 TGTNTLKFTGM
+764 SGTNTLKFTGM
-775 VTISSAIT
+775 VTISDAIT

-791 YESSVVLS
+791 YGSSVLLS
-799 GNEFEVVVDG
+799 GDH
-809 AVGNPDADFA
+809 
-819 IGTTYWGMSAPGNG
+819 
-833 TNLATGAAVIKM
+833 
-845 TYVGKSANE
+845 
-854 DKRVFNITGRF
+854 
-865 TATGTGAGL
+865 TAT
-874 TSDSTIT
+874 
-881 IEDVFD
+881 IE
-887 GDAVITTN
+887 
-895 TSSAPTLA
+895 S
-903 LNHQVS
+903 
-909 VKGSANY
+909 
-916 TILNG
+916 G

-937 NVNASPFLNAD
+937 NVNAAPYTNPAGDTVVPL
-948 GNTIIPVDNILSLQ
+948 DNIVALQ

-971 TATYGAVEYPRIVNQ
+971 TATFGAFEYPYIVNQ
-986 IATSE
+986 VATSE
-991 YVTFAFTPAIFFFD
+991 YITFSFEPEIFFFD
-1005 DNDADT
+1005 NTST

-1020 SQIYKDFESGFLADG
+1020 SQVYKDFDAGFLADG
-1035 DKYYYTADDY
+1035 DKYYYTEEDY

-1050 TKTTDEDGIPIIQIR
+1050 TKTTDSDGISIVEIR

-1072 NTVVT
+1072 NNVVS
-1077 DTSTNTFEDTTN
+1077 DSSTNEFLDSDN
-1089 YQKGGSLNTG
+1089 HQKGNLSANTG

-1110 FSDTYVVQSWN
+1110 LSDDFVIQSWN

-1145 YTTDENGEDVW
+1145 YTTDENGADVW

-1170 ATSIFRFRYTVN
+1170 ATSLFRFRYTVN
-1182 QPIYIEN
+1182 QPIFIQN

-1201 KAIDDFATTYD
+1201 KPIDDFATSYD

-1221 NSFHLPGDRTN
+1221 TSFHLPGDRTN

-1268 DGGLQPNAYPKSI
+1268 DGGLQPNTYPKSI
-1281 LAELAKERLKSLAL
+1281 LAELAKERLKCLAF

-1344 SFTLPDEQNG
+1344 SYSLPDEQNG
-1354 AKHAAFFFPYII
+1354 AKHCALFFPYII

-1403 RGVLSDSR
+1403 RGVLSDAR

-1426 LEPFGLNPIVKRQR
+1426 LEPFGFNPIVKRAR

-1479 SRYIFELND
+1479 SRYIFEFND

>member
-35 RLVVG
+35 RLIVG

-57 TARRIFGEIDPF
+57 TARRVFGEIDPF

-105 GGDAVEYKSYSVDTA
+105 GGDAVEYKSFSVDTA
-120 ESNGVTTKALYS
+120 ESNGVTTRALYS

-155 AINTGKLFHV
+155 ATNAGKLLHI
-165 VNLSQSPVSVI
+165 VNLSQAPVSVI

-210 ADYFVEVIIVGG
+210 ADYFVEVVIVGG
-222 KWTDYKKLS
+222 KWTEYKKLS

-236 SKFFNDKGILKG
+236 SKFFNERGILKT

-275 GNGVNHSLDIVVNN
+275 GNGVTHSLDTIVNN
-289 SVATTGVFVAFNKEA
+289 SVATTGVFLAFNKEA

-319 HNLAKAAFDGNPS
+319 HNLTDPNI
-332 TNLSYLDMLS
+332 TVDYLNMLS

-350 FEYEEEYAGT
+350 FEYTEDSTGT
-360 IISTEVPHTFE
+360 VLTSEVPHTFE
-371 LQLNDA
+371 IELSDV
-377 LTAGTRYWGLSTSAD
+377 LTVGDTYWGMSDPAD
-392 GTDLTGG
+392 DTDLAAGA
-399 SYVAELVFLRN
+399 YVAEMEFLAN
-410 SRIPGRRVFKLI
+410 SKVPGRRVFKLI
-422 ATYTADGSGADI
+422 ATYTADGSGQDLTPDATVSI
-434 TADDNVLIGDVFNGS
+434 EEVFDG
-449 SSVLTITDAGG
+449 SSVLTIDDSGA
-460 PSVDPTDEIAS
+460 PSVLTSDEIAS
-471 ITELPT
+471 ITEPAT
-477 YVFSDNSI
+477 YVFS
-485 STTKTYEF
+485 TTTFEF
-493 DYQEIYTDSYKSK
+493 DYQEVYTDSYKSK

-520 PLETDVAKYNNYTFI
+520 PLETDVAKFNNYNFI
-535 KNNLVVQ
+535 KNNLIVQ

-553 GKVESKNET
+553 GKIESKNET
-562 LDSVGNTIL
+562 LDSVGNTVL

-576 HPDKD
+576 HPDKSN
-581 QELTMTPKTILGGSF
+581 ELTMVPTTILGGSF
-596 TTTESVVLTTSPSSS
+596 TTTESVTLSTAPSSS
-611 TFTLASGNQAV
+611 TFTTTSGSQAV

-633 MYVTGTG
+633 MYVSGSG
-640 IPSGARIQSIT
+640 IPTGARIQSIT
-651 SPTAFRL
+651 SGSAFRL
-658 NVEATA
+658 NVEAT
-664 TGANSL
+664 GSG
-670 SFSNKT
+670 SNTMTFTNNT
-676 FFSTTPGQ
+676 FFTTTPGQ
-684 LRINQPVSGTGIAAE
+684 LRLSQPVSGTGITSE
-699 AYITEISP
+699 AIVTAISP
-707 TINISCTTTSGNTS
+707 TVNVSCTTTSGSDT
-721 VTATSTANLI
+721 VTGSTANLI
-731 AGMYVTGTGIESGTK
+731 AGMYVSGTGIPSGTK
-746 IASITNGTTFVL
+746 VLTVTNSSTFKI
-758 SQEATA
+758 SANATA
-764 TGTNTLKFTGM
+764 SGTNTLKFTGM
-775 VTISSAIT
+775 VTISDPIT

-791 YESSVVLS
+791 YGSSVLLS
-799 GNEFEVVVDG
+799 GDH
-809 AVGNPDADFA
+809 
-819 IGTTYWGMSAPGNG
+819 
-833 TNLATGAAVIKM
+833 
-845 TYVGKSANE
+845 
-854 DKRVFNITGRF
+854 
-865 TATGTGAGL
+865 TAT
-874 TSDSTIT
+874 
-881 IEDVFD
+881 IE
-887 GDAVITTN
+887 
-895 TSSAPTLA
+895 S
-903 LNHQVS
+903 
-909 VKGSANY
+909 
-916 TILNG
+916 G

-937 NVNASPFLNAD
+937 NVNAAPYT
-948 GNTIIPVDNILSLQ
+948 NTAGDTVVPLDNIVTLQ

-971 TATYGAVEYPRIVNQ
+971 TATFGAFEYPYIVNQ
-986 IATSE
+986 VATSE
-991 YVTFAFTPAIFFFD
+991 YITFSFEPEIFFFD
-1005 DNDADT
+1005 NTST

-1020 SQIYKDFESGFLADG
+1020 SQVYKDFDAGFLADG
-1035 DKYYYTADDY
+1035 DKYYYTAEDY

-1050 TKTTDEDGIPIIQIR
+1050 TKTTDSDGISIIEIR
-1065 AYEDAAF
+1065 AYEDVAF

-1077 DTSTNTFEDTTN
+1077 DSSTNTFLDSDN
-1089 YQKGGSLNTG
+1089 HKKGNVSANTG

-1110 FSDTYVVQSWN
+1110 LSDAFVIQSWN

-1145 YTTDENGEDVW
+1145 YTTDENGADVW

-1170 ATSIFRFRYTVN
+1170 ATSLFRFRYTVN
-1182 QPIYIEN
+1182 QPIFIEN

-1201 KAIDDFATTYD
+1201 KPIDDFATSYD

-1221 NSFHLPGDRTN
+1221 TSFHLPGDRTN

-1268 DGGLQPNAYPKSI
+1268 DGGLQPNTYPKSI
-1281 LAELAKERLKSLAL
+1281 LAELAKERLKCLAF

-1344 SFTLPDEQNG
+1344 SYSLPDEQNG
-1354 AKHAAFFFPYII
+1354 AKHCALFFPYII

-1403 RGVLSDSR
+1403 RGVLSDAR

-1426 LEPFGLNPIVKRQR
+1426 LEPFGFNPIVKRAR

-1479 SRYIFELND
+1479 SRYIFEFND

>member
-35 RLVVG
+35 RLIVG

-57 TARRIFGEIDPF
+57 TARRVFGEIDPF

-105 GGDAVEYKSYSVDTA
+105 GGDAVEYKSFSVDTA
-120 ESNGVTTKALYS
+120 ESNGVTTRALYS

-155 AINTGKLFHV
+155 ATNAGKLLHI
-165 VNLSQSPVSVI
+165 VNLSQAPVSVI

-210 ADYFVEVIIVGG
+210 ADYFVEVVIVGG
-222 KWTDYKKLS
+222 KWTEYKKLS

-236 SKFFNDKGILKG
+236 SKFFNERGILKT

-275 GNGVNHSLDIVVNN
+275 GNGVTHSLDTIVNN
-289 SVATTGVFVAFNKEA
+289 SVATTGVFLAFNKEA

-319 HNLAKAAFDGNPS
+319 HNLTDPNI
-332 TNLSYLDMLS
+332 TVDYLDMLS

-350 FEYEEEYAGT
+350 FEYTEDSTGT
-360 IISTEVPHTFE
+360 VLTSEVPHTFE
-371 LQLNDA
+371 IELSDT
-377 LTAGTRYWGLSTSAD
+377 LTVGDTYWGMSDPAD
-392 GTDLTGG
+392 DTDLAAGA
-399 SYVAELVFLRN
+399 YVAEMEFLAN
-410 SRIPGRRVFKLI
+410 SKVPGRRVFKLI
-422 ATYTADGSGADI
+422 ATYTADGSGQDLTPDATVSI
-434 TADDNVLIGDVFNGS
+434 EEVFDG
-449 SSVLTITDAGG
+449 SSVLTIDDTGA
-460 PSVDPTDEIAS
+460 PSVLTSDEIAS
-471 ITELPT
+471 ITEPAT
-477 YVFSDNSI
+477 YVFS
-485 STTKTYEF
+485 TTTFEF
-493 DYQEIYTDSYKSK
+493 DYQEVYTDSYKSK

-520 PLETDVAKYNNYTFI
+520 PLETDVAKFNNYNFI
-535 KNNLVVQ
+535 KNNLIVQ

-553 GKVESKNET
+553 GKIESKNET
-562 LDSVGNTIL
+562 LDSVGNTVL

-576 HPDKD
+576 HPDKSN
-581 QELTMTPKTILGGSF
+581 ELTMVPTTILGGSF
-596 TTTESVVLTTSPSSS
+596 TTTESVTLSTAPSSS
-611 TFTLASGNQAV
+611 TFTTTSGSQAV
-622 TTGSTTGLVAG
+622 TAGSTTGLVAG
-633 MYVTGTG
+633 MYVSGSG
-640 IPSGARIQSIT
+640 IPTGARIQSIT
-651 SPTAFRL
+651 SGSAFRL
-658 NVEATA
+658 NVEAT
-664 TGANSL
+664 GSG
-670 SFSNKT
+670 SNTMTFTNNT
-676 FFSTTPGQ
+676 FFTTTPGQ
-684 LRINQPVSGTGIAAE
+684 LRLSQPVSGTGIASE
-699 AYITEISP
+699 AIVTAISP
-707 TINISCTTTSGNTS
+707 TVNVSCTTTSGSDT
-721 VTATSTANLI
+721 VTGSTANLI
-731 AGMYVTGTGIESGTK
+731 AGMYVSGTGIPSGAK
-746 IASITNGTTFVL
+746 ILTITNSSTFVI
-758 SQEATA
+758 SADATA
-764 TGTNTLKFTGM
+764 SGTNTLKFTGM
-775 VTISSAIT
+775 VTISDPIT

-791 YESSVVLS
+791 YGSSVLLS
-799 GNEFEVVVDG
+799 GDH
-809 AVGNPDADFA
+809 
-819 IGTTYWGMSAPGNG
+819 
-833 TNLATGAAVIKM
+833 
-845 TYVGKSANE
+845 
-854 DKRVFNITGRF
+854 
-865 TATGTGAGL
+865 TAT
-874 TSDSTIT
+874 
-881 IEDVFD
+881 IE
-887 GDAVITTN
+887 
-895 TSSAPTLA
+895 S
-903 LNHQVS
+903 
-909 VKGSANY
+909 
-916 TILNG
+916 G

-937 NVNASPFLNAD
+937 NVNTAPYTNPAGDTVVPL
-948 GNTIIPVDNILSLQ
+948 DNIVALQ

-971 TATYGAVEYPRIVNQ
+971 TATFGAFEYPYIVNQ
-986 IATSE
+986 VATSE
-991 YVTFAFTPAIFFFD
+991 YITFSFEPEIFFFD
-1005 DNDADT
+1005 NTST
-1011 VNKFIAYPY
+1011 VNKFIVYPY
-1020 SQIYKDFESGFLADG
+1020 SQVYKDFDAGFLADG
-1035 DKYYYTADDY
+1035 DKYYYTEEDY

-1050 TKTTDEDGIPIIQIR
+1050 TKTTDSDGISIVEIR
-1065 AYEDAAF
+1065 AYEDVAF
-1072 NTVVT
+1072 NNVVS
-1077 DTSTNTFEDTTN
+1077 DSSTNTFLDSDN
-1089 YQKGGSLNTG
+1089 HQKGNLSANTG

-1110 FSDTYVVQSWN
+1110 LSDDFVIQSWN

-1145 YTTDENGEDVW
+1145 YTTDENGADVW

-1170 ATSIFRFRYTVN
+1170 ATSLFRFRYTVN
-1182 QPIYIEN
+1182 QPIFIEN

-1201 KAIDDFATTYD
+1201 KPIDDFATSYD

-1221 NSFHLPGDRTN
+1221 TSFHLPGDRTN

-1268 DGGLQPNAYPKSI
+1268 DGGLQPNTYPKSI
-1281 LAELAKERLKSLAL
+1281 LAELAKERLKCLAF

-1344 SFTLPDEQNG
+1344 SYSLPDEQNG
-1354 AKHAAFFFPYII
+1354 AKHCALFFPYII

-1403 RGVLSDSR
+1403 RGVLSDAR

-1426 LEPFGLNPIVKRQR
+1426 LEPFGFNPIVKRAR

-1479 SRYIFELND
+1479 SRYIFEFND